1 MVCFIINCLL
11 EQLFQF
17 FKCGCLLQKKRGKNV
32 TGCNTPE
39 GEPLVDQTWPTDR
52 QKPAHTAP
60 HTYWVTHTYTH
71 THWVL
76 HTDIHTHTER
86 HTHTHVHNE
95 FNTHMHTHTE
105 CYTQTYTLTQKDTHT
120 CAHWVTPTHTHTL
133 SVIHRH
139 IYTLTQKHTHTHVHT
154 ESHPHT
160 LTYYCDFSLWS
171 KILVW
176 KSMTS
181 CWSANIYKDS
191 DRWFCPFW
199 QKERA
204 TKVESCHSGEET
216 EGTVVRACTIPISFY
231 FSADSGILRI
241 LHRSLACGDRKKC
254 LGVGCFAE
262 ICRGF

>member
-86 HTHTHVHNE
+86 HTHTHMC
-95 FNTHMHTHTE
+95 TMS
-105 CYTQTYTLTQKDTHT
+105 LTHT
-120 CAHWVTPTHTHTL
+120 CTHTL
-133 SVIHRH
+133 SVTHRH
-139 IYTLTQKHTHTHVHT
+139 TLSHRKTHTHVHT

-216 EGTVVRACTIPISFY
+216 EGTVVRACTIPICFY